1 MELSQ
6 LVEIVR
12 RRWKAAVAAFLIVLG
27 LGMAAAF
34 LPATRYTATATL
46 LAQPNL
52 EVVEFGQ
59 VQVVEFLLPSLA
71 RQAESDRFA
80 RSAADALPRGATRA
94 SYDVTAETDPGTGV
108 LEIKV
113 TTERRAAAAPMANE
127 LATQLVQRQAAARLV
142 VLSVL
147 DPASEP
153 RSPAPP
159 APSTIVMAAIVLG
172 LIAAVF
178 VALATNTLR
187 KRVQGAEEVRGRFG
201 TSVLGEIPRLRQLKK
216 LQTRP
221 SSILNDTS
229 QPAATEAFHRLRT
242 NMELAL
248 LSEGADAITV
258 TSVSPGDGKSTVVA
272 TLGWSLASAGHTVI
286 LVDADLRRPTLHEK
300 LGEPFGP
307 GVCAWAASSNPPPS
321 GTALDELTFVPA
333 GTPDRHP
340 AEVITVALPK
350 LLNDLERPGRLV
362 MVDAPPLEGVAET
375 NLIAAMTKAVILVV
389 DARRHNP
396 QAVENAMYRLHEAG
410 TRVVG
415 VVINRTKLS
424 RAERQISDYYGSRQE
439 RLVDRRASKRKS
451 TVK

>member
-12 RRWKAAVAAFLIVLG
+12 RQWKAAAAAFLIVLG
-27 LGMAAAF
+27 LGIAAAI
-34 LPATRYTATATL
+34 LPPERYTATTTM

-71 RQAESDRFA
+71 RQVESERFA
-80 RSAADALPRGATRA
+80 GFAADALPSDLRRVT
-94 SYDVTAETDPGTGV
+94 YDVTAETDPGTGV

-113 TTERRAAAAPMANE
+113 KTVSRAAAAPIANE
-127 LATQLVQRQAAARLV
+127 LAAQLVDRQPAARLL
-142 VLSVL
+142 VLTIL
-147 DPASEP
+147 DPAAEP

-159 APSTIVMAAIVLG
+159 GPATIVMAATVLG

-178 VALATNTLR
+178 MALVANALR
-187 KRVQGAEEVRGRFG
+187 KRVQGADEVRRRFG
-201 TSVLGEIPRLRQLKK
+201 TSVLGEIPRLRQLKNP
-216 LQTRP
+216 QTSP
-221 SSILNDTS
+221 STILYDSSN
-229 QPAATEAFHRLRT
+229 PAATEAFHRLRT

-248 LSEGADAITV
+248 LAEGAEALTV
-258 TSVSPGDGKSTVVA
+258 TSVGPGDGKSTVVA
-272 TLGWSLASAGHTVI
+272 TLGWSLAASGHTVI
-286 LVDADLRRPTLHEK
+286 LVDADLRRPTLHER

-307 GVCAWAASSNPPPS
+307 GLCAWATSSEPPPS

-350 LLNDLERPGRLV
+350 LLNELEHPGRLV
-362 MVDAPPLEGVAET
+362 IVDAPPLEGVAET

-389 DARRHNP
+389 DARRHNT
-396 QAVENAMYRLHEAG
+396 QAVEHAMYRLHEAG
-410 TRVVG
+410 TRVIG
-415 VVINRTKLS
+415 VVINRARLS
-424 RAERQISDYYGSRQE
+424 RAERQISDYYGPRQR
-439 RLVDRRASKRKS
+439 RLRLTPSKRKS
-451 TVK
+451 TVE